1 MKARIVLAMSIW
13 LAVVVVA
20 GVGTNVS
27 YGHLIGSLIESVC
40 VTGVLVGLPGLF
52 FVALF
57 LHLTSGKDDNNENK

>member
-13 LAVVVVA
+13 LSAVMVA
-20 GVGTNVS
+20 GVGTYIS